1 MSENSAT
8 VEARKPGTWASFKKC
23 PCLGVAPVLERII
36 HGRKPKYSG
45 TSVIRHLD
53 NPEHL
58 YNPTQN
64 FGLNGGL
71 H

>member
-1 MSENSAT
+1 MQ
-8 VEARKPGTWASFKKC
+8 
-23 PCLGVAPVLERII
+23 
-36 HGRKPKYSG
+36 YSG

-64 FGLNGGL
+64 VGLNGGYIEISPE
-71 H
+71 

>member
-1 MSENSAT
+1 MYYPKLGDYGGL
-8 VEARKPGTWASFKKC
+8 EAVVYIRAI
-23 PCLGVAPVLERII
+23 LGVRFELVRLA
-36 HGRKPKYSG
+36 HANYKSTYSG